1 VSQRRTAVT
10 AQTIAAASAAGEID
24 TSSGLQR
31 LSVPHPV
38 DRYAYVKQACRGLRV
53 LDLGAYDETE
63 INRTQDGSW
72 RWLHAEIASVAS
84 DVLGVDSSEQLR
96 ASGSIQTDFG
106 TRIVHGSVDDLDG
119 VLKEFRPDLVVA
131 GELIEHTPHTIGW
144 LSRLGSVAPGTP
156 VLATTPN
163 TTSVINM
170 ALSLLHREN
179 AHPDHIQ
186 VYSFRTL
193 ATLAGR
199 VPMNDVTITPYYYD
213 PHLFKG
219 KVNGAA
225 RPVVGGVNAV
235 LRAVQWLFPLTAFGL
250 ILEGTVGAPVRSDEL
265 TRANAA
271 AASE

>member
-1 VSQRRTAVT
+1 
-10 AQTIAAASAAGEID
+10 
-24 TSSGLQR
+24 
-31 LSVPHPV
+31 
-38 DRYAYVKQACRGLRV
+38 V

-63 INRTQDGSW
+63 VNRRQDGSW
-72 RWLHAEIASVAS
+72 RWLHAEIAAVAS

-96 ASGSIQTDFG
+96 AGGGIETHLG
-106 TRIVHGSVDDLDG
+106 TRIVHGSVDDLDA
-119 VLKEFRPDLVVA
+119 VVREFRPDLVVA

-144 LSRLGSVAPGTP
+144 LNRLGRTSPGLP

-199 VPMNDVTITPYYYD
+199 IPMTDVTITPYYYD
-213 PHLFKG
+213 PHLFLG
-219 KVNGAA
+219 KVGGPA

-235 LRAVQWLFPLTAFGL
+235 LRAIQWLFPLTAFGL
-250 ILEGTVGAPVRSDEL
+250 ILEGRVGLPEARAVAEDDTL
-265 TRANAA
+265 RANAR
-271 AASE
+271 